1 MLYSINELSLLK
13 KREIQNMVFEIVSS
27 NNKNEDK
34 VKTFV
39 QIKISKLE
47 ST

>member
-1 MLYSINELSLLK
+1 
-13 KREIQNMVFEIVSS
+13 MVFEIVSS
-27 NNKNEDK
+27 NKNEDK